1 MKILLIQPFKD
12 FGMSGESYPPVGLGY
27 LATSLKGHDVTILDC
42 VKDNFNYIKFMDKV
56 LEIYPDWIGITL
68 YSISIPYVKIMIDLI
83 RTLGTKIV
91 LGGPHVSALPYEV
104 LKTFPRA
111 DYAIQG
117 EGEIPFQK
125 LVNGDPLSEIPGLIY
140 RDNGIKVNKP
150 FFPKNIED
158 YGFPAWD
165 LINLKDYF
173 KYLTFKGNA
182 APVFFSRGCPFSC
195 TFCSA
200 KVTSGQML
208 RRRSIGD
215 IFNELRLLRKHG
227 VKRFI
232 IQDEGFGVE
241 KDFIMRFCKRVK
253 LERLPMKF
261 YLILGMRL
269 DIVDEELLDMMDGVI
284 EKRIAL
290 GIESGSER
298 VLKLMKKH
306 TNLKMIEEKVSLM
319 KSKGFEPTGY
329 FIIGFPGE
337 TREEIE
343 ETIKLALRLPIK
355 EASFTAF
362 QPLPGTEITNELIK
376 SGELPKDY
384 DFSVT
389 NQNTV
394 VYAPKGMTLEELET
408 IRKNAIKR
416 FYLRPKILLHHLK
429 SLNILMFSIKKVFA
443 IWGKHVNYHIS

>member
-1 MKILLIQPFKD
+1 
-12 FGMSGESYPPVGLGY
+12 
-27 LATSLKGHDVTILDC
+27 
-42 VKDNFNYIKFMDKV
+42 
-56 LEIYPDWIGITL
+56 
-68 YSISIPYVKIMIDLI
+68 
-83 RTLGTKIV
+83 
-91 LGGPHVSALPYEV
+91 
-104 LKTFPRA
+104 
-111 DYAIQG
+111 
-117 EGEIPFQK
+117 
-125 LVNGDPLSEIPGLIY
+125 
-140 RDNGIKVNKP
+140 
-150 FFPKNIED
+150 
-158 YGFPAWD
+158 
-165 LINLKDYF
+165 
-173 KYLTFKGNA
+173 
-182 APVFFSRGCPFSC
+182 
-195 TFCSA
+195 
-200 KVTSGQML
+200 
-208 RRRSIGD
+208 
-215 IFNELRLLRKHG
+215 
-227 VKRFI
+227 
-232 IQDEGFGVE
+232 
-241 KDFIMRFCKRVK
+241 
-253 LERLPMKF
+253 MKF

-343 ETIKLALRLPIK
+343 QTIKLALRLPIK

-362 QPLPGTEITNELIK
+362 QPLPGTEITNELIQN
-376 SGELPKDY
+376 GELPKDY